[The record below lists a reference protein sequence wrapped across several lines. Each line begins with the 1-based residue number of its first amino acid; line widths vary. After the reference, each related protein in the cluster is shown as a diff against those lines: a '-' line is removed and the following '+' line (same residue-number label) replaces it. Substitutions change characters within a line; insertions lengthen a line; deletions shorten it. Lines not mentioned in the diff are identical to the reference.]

1 MKALTVLLSVVPGIE
16 GLICGVFGVI
26 EAIKSPYGGRG
37 FECVKSVSSR
47 PTLSRLTGLTVYGLS
62 DGLSYWPFSIV
73 YLLGH
78 GLTQKDVG
86 KNAAPSHAF

>member
-37 FECVKSVSSR
+37 FECVNSVSSR
-47 PTLSRLTGLTVYGLS
+47 PTLSTDTVYQTVYLTGLLVSFICWGTV
-62 DGLSYWPFSIV
+62 
-73 YLLGH
+73 
-78 GLTQKDVG
+78 
-86 KNAAPSHAF
+86 

>member
-37 FECVKSVSSR
+37 FECVNSVSSR
-47 PTLSRLTGLTVYGLS
+47 PTLSTLDFTV
-62 DGLSYWPFSIV
+62 FIIRRFI
-73 YLLGH
+73 LL
-78 GLTQKDVG
+78 
-86 KNAAPSHAF
+86 AF

>member
-37 FECVKSVSSR
+37 FECVNSVSSR
-47 PTLSRLTGLTVYGLS
+47 PTLST
-62 DGLSYWPFSIV
+62 DG
-73 YLLGH
+73 
-78 GLTQKDVG
+78 
-86 KNAAPSHAF
+86 N